1 MGTTNRF
8 AQDQKQERST
18 RAPMVFR
25 FRREPSEKQSNPS
38 SPFTEIPDELKRSRF
53 SFKKLIQGFFSG
65 LFLLILAL
73 ALIGLIAA
81 FAYQI
86 AYHPDVLA
94 AWSNN
99 LIQTGQSFIQTVV
112 PAK

>member
-1 MGTTNRF
+1 MGTANRF

-25 FRREPSEKQSNPS
+25 FRREPPEKQSNLT
-38 SPFTEIPDELKRSRF
+38 SPFTETPDELKRGRF
-53 SFKKLIQGFFSG
+53 SFSKLLRGFFSG
-65 LFLLILAL
+65 LFLLILGL

-86 AYHPDVLA
+86 AFHPDVLA

-99 LIQTGQSFIQTVV
+99 LIQTGQSFIQTAV